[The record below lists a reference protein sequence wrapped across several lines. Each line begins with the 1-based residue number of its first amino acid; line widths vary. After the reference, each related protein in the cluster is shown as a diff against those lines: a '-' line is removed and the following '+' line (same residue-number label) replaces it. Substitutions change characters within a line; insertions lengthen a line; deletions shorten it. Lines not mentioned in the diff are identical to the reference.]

1 MLWLLVS
8 AALAAQQAPE
18 PTDGGN
24 SDASESPEAPVP
36 AVVPEET
43 EAVEATDAAAPADQ
57 SAVIPEP
64 EQAEPEQAEPEQAEP
79 EQPQPEDAAE
89 GSEVTEGP
97 VPAVAPIPTDSGAEK
112 TEATGTPTAAP
123 ARNAPPKG
131 DKPAAAKP
139 GTAAEPVGP
148 SETTAA
154 APGVEPAP
162 AAPDATVVSPDP
174 EAPIG
179 PPPPVVVNWTQRKQE
194 FDRRKLAFRELTPM
208 RDEADRPPWVVI
220 DGLGIPI
227 TATQLAERTRD
238 DDTLS
243 RLTREKRNADL
254 TSKIVLITGLSAL
267 ALTPVPLFLLE
278 DGASA
283 RNADLGWTAVFI
295 GVSGAS
301 IAALSPIHKNVQK
314 HRNRQP
320 AFLYSRSEAETRVGL
335 HNRDLFRALDLASAP
350 PPEAGEAA
358 TPEPDGKP
366 TPETEA
372 EKEARLE
379 GEPTPQTE
387 SDGGEEA
394 PEDTAAP
401 DAKAGS
407 AIDKAADDDLPEAGG
422 AAPDTSEDAEAAE
435 PVAAEPEAAPDTSE
449 DAEAAEP
456 EAAAPEAAA
465 PKTAEPGADPAPATG
480 DAQPDPD
487 AVTPEPAAP
496 APTTPDAAEGGAQ

>member
-18 PTDGGN
+18 PADGGN

-43 EAVEATDAAAPADQ
+43 EAVEATDAAAPADP

-64 EQAEPEQAEPEQAEP
+64 EQAETEQAET
-79 EQPQPEDAAE
+79 EQPQPQDAAE
-89 GSEVTEGP
+89 GSEATEGP
-97 VPAVAPIPTDSGAEK
+97 VPAVAPIPKDSGAEK

-123 ARNAPPKG
+123 ARKAPPKG

-139 GTAAEPVGP
+139 GTAAEPVAP

-162 AAPDATVVSPDP
+162 AAPDATVVSPEP

-227 TATQLAERTRD
+227 TASQLAERTRD

-320 AFLYSRSEAETRVGL
+320 AFLYSRPEAETRVGL

-350 PPEAGEAA
+350 PPEAGEPA

-387 SDGGEEA
+387 SDGGEDA
-394 PEDTAAP
+394 PEDTAGP

-407 AIDKAADDDLPEAGG
+407 AIDKAADDDLPEADG
-422 AAPDTSEDAEAAE
+422 AAPDTSEDAEAAA
-435 PVAAEPEAAPDTSE
+435 PKSAEP
-449 DAEAAEP
+449 
-456 EAAAPEAAA
+456 
-465 PKTAEPGADPAPATG
+465 KTPEPGAAPAPATG
-480 DAQPDPD
+480 DAQPDSD